1 MTHFRKTFDHF
12 WPLLIKCLL
21 THLPAGIEETR
32 GEVASEGVDAGG
44 QDQVEEGMVVEEHLE
59 ESIEEGQVASGSKN
73 VPLFDEGVELFHAFF
88 WANWR
93 MVAKDL
99 NTGDRKQIF
108 AGVEKLFDST
118 LAAVNKQNVSVATS
132 PKRPASQYLLFSK
145 EKYSSTAKRVKEGG
159 VASKDVQKETSREL
173 SRIWKAMS
181 PQEREPY
188 AKEAA
193 NLKKV
198 FFFTK

>member
-59 ESIEEGQVASGSKN
+59 ESIEEGHVASGSKN

-132 PKRPASQYLLFSK
+132 PKRPP
-145 EKYSSTAKRVKEGG
+145 
-159 VASKDVQKETSREL
+159 L
-173 SRIWKAMS
+173 SAVLAF
-181 PQEREPY
+181 QQG
-188 AKEAA
+188 
-193 NLKKV
+193 KV
-198 FFFTK
+198 FFNCQESEGGWSGQ